1 MSSSVSHAVVLFHQS
16 PVLKAYLL
24 PPDLCLLFL
33 TEKIW
38 DNLENRGIAAAVDF
52 EMTSTAPA
60 VSREGIIQVD
70 HIQLE
75 VKADCYDK
83 RCWTAS
89 LQAEHTHAST
99 EWSLTLAVS

>member
-1 MSSSVSHAVVLFHQS
+1 
-16 PVLKAYLL
+16 
-24 PPDLCLLFL
+24 
-33 TEKIW
+33 
-38 DNLENRGIAAAVDF
+38 
-52 EMTSTAPA
+52 MTSTAPA